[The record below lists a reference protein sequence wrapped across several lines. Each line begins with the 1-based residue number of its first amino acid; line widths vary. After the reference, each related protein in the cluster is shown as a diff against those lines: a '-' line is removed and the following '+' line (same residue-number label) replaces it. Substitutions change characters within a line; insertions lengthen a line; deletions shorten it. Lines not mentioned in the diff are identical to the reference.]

1 MTSNREPILPPAGQM
16 ARRCVENLRIPV
28 LIVAGRFRHRPARY
42 ARLPWL
48 RWSALALALVALG
61 LAVLDD
67 IVGGRQNGWH
77 PAFAGLSEF
86 FTKLGLGVWYLAPP
100 LCWLLVAN
108 QIDWRRLSL
117 RELFV
122 VYKRTS
128 LAFFIF
134 IGVGLPGLVAVFLK
148 IAIGRGRPLNYEA
161 LGSWTFHPFSFEA
174 EFMSFPSGHSTIMG
188 AVTAIVVLLFPR
200 WKYATLAI
208 TLWITS
214 TRIFVGAH
222 YFSDTVA
229 GYALGF
235 GLAVVVAMVFAR
247 LGFVYRPA
255 PEGLPRPNPTLWH
268 VPGRKKPNLDAETG
282 RSAQAARSGQRV

>member
-1 MTSNREPILPPAGQM
+1 MSGAREPILPPPGAM
-16 ARRCVENLRIPV
+16 ARRCIANLRDPIR
-28 LIVAGRFRHRPARY
+28 IVRHRFRRRPARY

-48 RWSALALALVALG
+48 PWSVLALALVALG
-61 LAVLDD
+61 LAFLDD
-67 IVGGRQNGWH
+67 AVGRRQNVSH
-77 PAFAGLSEF
+77 TAFTGFSEF

-134 IGVGLPGLVAVFLK
+134 IGVGLPGLAAVFLK

-161 LGSWTFHPFSFEA
+161 LGSWAFRPFSFDA

-188 AVTAIVVLLFPR
+188 AVTAIMVLLFPK

-222 YFSDTVA
+222 YFSDTAA

-235 GLAVVVAMVFAR
+235 GLAVAVAMVFAR
-247 LGFVYRPA
+247 LGFVFRPV
-255 PEGLPRPNPTLWH
+255 PNGLPTPSRTLWH
-268 VPGRKKPNLDAETG
+268 VAGKKRPGLSDEPGRPAPTAG
-282 RSAQAARSGQRV
+282 SGQRA